1 MTIPSSELYIRYI
14 LTYQPKLLMPRP
26 QFNLRKVACPLE
38 LIKQVMN
45 VRERI
50 LVFYCDLDKF
60 TIINEHPNQPIFL
73 LNKQHR
79 SFPWEIL
86 GLMKLLSSKFLC

>member
-38 LIKQVMN
+38 LIKQVN
-45 VRERI
+45 NSRERI
-50 LVFYCDLDKF
+50 F
-60 TIINEHPNQPIFL
+60 IINGHFIELSVVNTHSKRPIL
-73 LNKQHR
+73 LHK
-79 SFPWEIL
+79 
-86 GLMKLLSSKFLC
+86 